1 MVLITS
7 EFTTSYLCDE
17 ENIMRQF
24 ARLTINQLIY
34 VCEVPNPHLTRVGIT
49 AHFKNLSVELCRF
62 LTMVLLVN
70 PRTTKKLIA

>member
-1 MVLITS
+1 MELITS
-7 EFTTSYLCDE
+7 EFTTSYLSNE

-49 AHFKNLSVELCRF
+49 AHFENLSVEYTSF
-62 LTMVLLVN
+62 FDYGFVS
-70 PRTTKKLIA
+70 

>member
-1 MVLITS
+1 MLITS

-17 ENIMRQF
+17 ENQMRQF

-49 AHFKNLSVELCRF
+49 ADFEILSVEYTSF
-62 LTMVLLVN
+62 FYYGFVS
-70 PRTTKKLIA
+70 